1 VTGSGRRLPTLW
13 IVLPSG
19 ERVPHRLARG
29 STLVGR
35 DLDVRVRIPSEEVSR
50 HHAEL
55 AWDGGE
61 HLFVRDL
68 DSRNGTRVNG
78 RPVVGWVE
86 VHDGDVVRFAGAD
99 AVVETGGEA
108 SGPTLVAPT
117 VPPSPSFTPRRFPDI
132 AGETPPYPVP
142 PHVVAAGPASRGGSR
157 PSQVPVFVSHS
168 SEDKRVARMV
178 AQYLRRGGWKV
189 WIDEVGIAGG
199 KQWHSELIRALEST
213 WVVLLLVTYHSMRS
227 RWVVREIQAADR
239 LGLTVIPV
247 VFEDAPYP
255 DELRMILAGVQ
266 RVEITPTDS
275 DRLRAQLA
283 RLDETLVLAARQGRP
298 TRPGRVLTTLG
309 TTIRTVGIIGALAG
323 FVLFVYL
330 GYLEV
335 SAPQGPGGGVP
346 RPFFGWGV
354 FALFVVVTGI
364 GEGIRRAGLR
374 KGI

>member
-1 VTGSGRRLPTLW
+1 LW

-19 ERVPHRLARG
+19 ERVPHRLTRG
-29 STLVGR
+29 ITLVGR
-35 DLDVRVRIPSEEVSR
+35 DLDVRVRIPSAEVSR

-55 AWDGGE
+55 AWDGD

-68 DSRNGTRVNG
+68 GSRNGTRVNG
-78 RPVVGWVE
+78 QPVRDWAE
-86 VHDGDVVRFAGAD
+86 AHHGDVLRFAGTD
-99 AVVETGGEA
+99 ALVEVGGEA

-117 VPPSPSFTPRRFPDI
+117 VQPSPSLAPRRFADI
-132 AGETPPYPVP
+132 AAETPPYPVP
-142 PHVVAAGPASRGGSR
+142 PSVVAAGPASRGGSQ

-178 AQYLRRGGWKV
+178 ADYLRRSGWKV
-189 WIDEVGIAGG
+189 WIDEVGIGGG
-199 KQWHSELIRALEST
+199 KQWHGELIRALEST
-213 WVVLLLVTYHSMRS
+213 WLVLLLVTYHSMRS

-247 VFEDAPYP
+247 VVEDAPYP

-266 RVEITPTDS
+266 RVEITETDS

-298 TRPGRVLTTLG
+298 TRPGHVLTTVG
-309 TTIRTVGIIGALAG
+309 TAVRTIGMIGALAG
-323 FVLFVYL
+323 FVLFAYL
-330 GYLEV
+330 GFVEV
-335 SAPQGPGGGVP
+335 SAPHAPAGGVP
-346 RPFFGWGV
+346 RPFYGWGV

>member
-1 VTGSGRRLPTLW
+1 MTGSGRRPPTLW

-19 ERVPHRLARG
+19 EQVPHRLAPG

-55 AWDGGE
+55 TWDGE

-78 RPVVGWVE
+78 RPVEGWVE

-99 AVVETGGEA
+99 ALVEAGGEA
-108 SGPTLVAPT
+108 SEPTHVPPT
-117 VPPSPSFTPRRFPDI
+117 VPPFPPSPPRRFPDL

-142 PHVVAAGPASRGGSR
+142 PSVVAAGPASRGGPR

-168 SEDKRVARMV
+168 SEDKRVTRMM
-178 AQYLRRGGWKV
+178 ADYLRRHGWKV

-199 KQWHSELIRALEST
+199 KQWHSELIRALESS

-247 VFEDAPYP
+247 VVEDAPYS

-266 RVEITPTDS
+266 RVEITETDS

-283 RLDETLVLAARQGRP
+283 RLDEALALAARRGRP
-298 TRPGRVLTTLG
+298 TRPGRVLTTVG
-309 TTIRTVGIIGALAG
+309 TAVRTVGMIGALAG
-323 FVLFVYL
+323 FLLFAYL

-335 SAPQGPGGGVP
+335 SDPQWPEGGIP
-346 RPFFGWGV
+346 RPFYGWGV
-354 FALFVVVTGI
+354 FMLFVVVTGI